1 MTAVMRFRWNLSSFL
16 PAKARSYLWLLPVCA
31 VAGGGIALYRSSD
44 RPSTY
49 QCSGRLVMSG
59 RLNFSEGNPV
69 ANDFMNVLGTQLEIL
84 TSEELRERAM
94 IKLKLERPEA
104 AVRPD
109 LAARMVPRTT
119 IFELTATSGA
129 PTHVQ
134 RYLDLVMEEYIAMR
148 REQRLVSSRSVM
160 DQISGEIARLE
171 KILNEQEAELFR
183 FKQQRNIVFW
193 EQQATTAARFLSQLK
208 NREASLRMQLKLA
221 ELLDRGADKEALAQ
235 RAGSLEISDSAGGR
249 ARVAGSAP
257 AGSAALAAQKVRV
270 RELEIER
277 DALARIYL
285 PKHPKYRKVDEELA
299 KLRRLVGLL
308 EQEEVGAFKSEVD
321 GMRSE
326 LQTILNS
333 MDEWEKKV
341 LESSQIE
348 AEHQKLQGSVSR
360 TRELYQRLV
369 GSLQNIDFRKGVDD
383 EVIQILKRAGGTS
396 ENKPDYTGPVR
407 NGVILGLLGAI
418 GLTALAVRMD
428 RRAFAVAEVSEG
440 LGAEVGVEIP
450 LIRRRLKSQVA
461 LADPA
466 CPGAFAEAIRSL
478 RSALAMEH
486 QREGPGGMVFVVC
499 SSTPGEGKST
509 IALNLAHASASA
521 GLKTLLIDADLRRG
535 TVGHRLGL
543 PPDHPGLADYL
554 RSEGDWRHFVRP
566 AAGFGFAVM
575 TCGANSSAL
584 VDQLMFKLPAALTV
598 ETKAEYEV
606 VVIDS
611 APIIPVSDTIPFIS
625 RVDRVI
631 FVVRLRNALITT
643 SAKALQVLK
652 RSARRELLVV
662 VNGTRPSDGHD
673 YYDYSAYRYYGG
685 RRS

>member
-1 MTAVMRFRWNLSSFL
+1 MRLRWNLSSFL
-16 PAKARSYLWLLPVCA
+16 PAKARFYLWLLPVGA
-31 VAGGGIALYRSSD
+31 VAGGAVALYRSSGL
-44 RPSTY
+44 PSSF
-49 QCSGRLVMSG
+49 QSSGRIVISG

-69 ANDFMNVLGTQLEIL
+69 ANDYMSVLGTQLEIK

-94 IKLKLERPEA
+94 IRLKLERPEA
-104 AVRPD
+104 AVRPE

-119 IFELTATSGA
+119 IFELLSTSGSPA
-129 PTHVQ
+129 HVQ

-171 KILNEQEAELFR
+171 KILNEQESELFR

-193 EQQATTAARFLSQLK
+193 EQQSTTAARFLSQLK

-221 ELLDRGADKEALAQ
+221 ELLDRGADKESLAQ
-235 RAGSLEISDSAGGR
+235 RAGSLEISDSGGAR
-249 ARVAGSAP
+249 ARTTAPTAG
-257 AGSAALAAQKVRV
+257 AGLAAQKVRL

-277 DALARIYL
+277 EAVARVFL
-285 PKHPKYRKVDEELA
+285 PKHPRYRKVEEELG
-299 KLRRLVGLL
+299 KIRRLVSLL
-308 EQEEVGAFKSEVD
+308 EQEDATAYRGEVEA
-321 GMRSE
+321 MRSE

-341 LESSQIE
+341 LESSKIE
-348 AEHQKLQGSVSR
+348 AEHQKLQGAVTR

-383 EVIQILKRAGGTS
+383 EVIQILKRAGVAVES
-396 ENKPDYTGPVR
+396 KPDSTGPLR
-407 NGVILGLLGAI
+407 TGVILGFLGAI

-440 LGAEVGVEIP
+440 LGVEVGIEVP
-450 LIRRRLKSQVA
+450 LIRRRLKAQLA
-461 LADPA
+461 LADPS
-466 CPGAFAEAIRSL
+466 CPGGFAEAIRSL
-478 RSALAMEH
+478 RSALALEH
-486 QREGPGGMVFVVC
+486 SHKASGGMILVVS

-509 IALNLAHASASA
+509 LSLNLAHASANS

-535 TVGHRLGL
+535 TVGQRLGL
-543 PPDHPGLADYL
+543 EPATPGLADYL
-554 RSEGDWRHFVRP
+554 RQETDWRAFVRP
-566 AAGFGFAVM
+566 AAGFGFSVM

-584 VDQLMFKLPAALTV
+584 VDRLMFKLPMALTV
-598 ETKAEYEV
+598 ETKAEYDV
-606 VVIDS
+606 VIIDS
-611 APIIPVSDTIPFIS
+611 APIIPVSDTIPFLS

-631 FVVRLRNALITT
+631 FVVRLRNALISTA
-643 SAKALQVLK
+643 AKALQVLK
-652 RSARRELLVV
+652 RSSGREPLVV